1 MKANKLSAFCGL
13 LLLLSPSLASCG
25 GAGESRGINLRVYNW
40 EDYIGE
46 YELEADFDGDG
57 EYETYPD
64 VISAFEAFEWIVNG
78 KRVNVIYDTFDTN
91 ETMLSSLKT
100 GKSTYDLICP
110 SDYAIQKMMSQGMLV
125 PFEEGSTPN
134 YDASVSRYL
143 SGQLDYIKADDGTG
157 KEASLSEYSRGYMWG
172 TLGILYNPGQVSEQ
186 TGIAEDTVK
195 FDMADWNS
203 LWDEKY
209 HGQMSIKD
217 SMRDTYSVGIMKL
230 FDEEVKNAIL
240 DSGYYDSNL
249 DLLEGVDINSV
260 IRDITN
266 DPLYLEMDRVFNLS
280 DEATVEAVEDVLL
293 ELKSNVFGFEVDS
306 GKDDIVKGLI
316 GMNLAW
322 SGDAVYSMDRGEN
335 EADETIYYSVPKTGG
350 NIWFDGWVMPKSD
363 SLHQEEA
370 QEFVDFLSRPDIATM
385 NMDTI
390 GYTSFIAGE
399 EVLDLVRNWY
409 DPRTYAMYVYHD
421 ATLDG
426 DSWEDSD
433 FLYDEEGELV
443 YQDGSG
449 IVDGDDYGYF
459 DMTGSTYEQAIVDGE
474 PMSWLEYQ
482 EKYNEE
488 VAESEEDM
496 LDWDIVDLTYMF
508 EGTVDTE
515 DFSLSDV
522 PDDNPYLFYTDELEE
537 IASPYGEEETVLAG
551 RQFYAQYPPNY
562 LIPKLAAMKDYGDNN
577 RYVLSMWENVKGNNL
592 PIWGVVVF
600 ACILGAVIVFAGAGL
615 VTKLRYRK
623 LRIERRK
630 AARKQ

>member
-25 GAGESRGINLRVYNW
+25 GAGESGGINLRVLNW

-46 YELEADFDGDG
+46 YELEADFDNDG
-57 EYETYPD
+57 EFETYPD
-64 VISAFEAFEWIVNG
+64 VISAFEAYEWIVNG
-78 KRVNVIYDTFDTN
+78 KKVNVIYDTFDTN

-110 SDYAIQKMMSQGMLV
+110 SDYTIQKMMSQGMLV

-134 YDASVSRYL
+134 YDASVSPYL
-143 SGQLDYIKADDGTG
+143 SGQLDYITADDGTG
-157 KEASLSEYSRGYMWG
+157 EQIPISRYSRGYMWG
-172 TLGILYNPGQVSEQ
+172 TLGVLYNPAKVSEE
-186 TGIAEDTVK
+186 TGVEEDAVK

-203 LWDEKY
+203 LWDSKY

-230 FDEEVKNAIL
+230 FDAEVRKAIL
-240 DSGYYDSNL
+240 DSGYYDENL
-249 DLLEGVDINSV
+249 DLKDGVDINSV
-260 IRDITN
+260 IDKITA

-280 DEATVEAVEDVLL
+280 DEETVGKVEDVLL

-459 DMTGSTYEQAIVDGE
+459 DMTGSTYEQAVVNGE

>member
-1 MKANKLSAFCGL
+1 MKANKLTAFCGL

-25 GAGESRGINLRVYNW
+25 GAGESGGINLRVLNW

-46 YELEADFDGDG
+46 YELEADFDNDG
-57 EYETYPD
+57 EFETYPD
-64 VISAFEAFEWIVNG
+64 VISAFEAYEWIVNG
-78 KRVNVIYDTFDTN
+78 KKVNVIYDTFDTN

-110 SDYAIQKMMSQGMLV
+110 SDYTIQKMMSQGMLV

-134 YDASVSRYL
+134 YDASASPYL
-143 SGQLDYIKADDGTG
+143 SGQLDYITADDGTG
-157 KEASLSEYSRGYMWG
+157 EQIPISRYSRGYMWG
-172 TLGILYNPGQVSEQ
+172 TLGILYNPAKVSEE
-186 TGIAEDTVK
+186 TGVEEDAVK

-203 LWDEKY
+203 LWDSKY

-230 FDEEVKNAIL
+230 FDAEVRKAIL
-240 DSGYYDSNL
+240 DSGYYDENL
-249 DLLEGVDINSV
+249 DLKDGVDINSV
-260 IRDITN
+260 IDKITA

-280 DEATVEAVEDVLL
+280 DEETVGKVEDVLL

-508 EGTVDTE
+508 EGTVDT
-515 DFSLSDV
+515 DGFPLSDV

>member
-1 MKANKLSAFCGL
+1 MKANKLTAFCGL

-25 GAGESRGINLRVYNW
+25 GAGESGGINLRVLNW

-46 YELEADFDGDG
+46 YELEADFDNDG
-57 EYETYPD
+57 EFETYPD
-64 VISAFEAFEWIVNG
+64 VISAFEAYEWIVNG
-78 KRVNVIYDTFDTN
+78 KKVNVIYDTFDTN

-110 SDYAIQKMMSQGMLV
+110 SDYTIQKMMSQGMLV

-134 YDASVSRYL
+134 YDASASPYL
-143 SGQLDYIKADDGTG
+143 SGQMDYITADDGTG
-157 KEASLSEYSRGYMWG
+157 EQIPISRYSRGYMWG
-172 TLGILYNPGQVSEQ
+172 TLGVLYNPAKVSEE
-186 TGIAEDTVK
+186 TGVEEDAVK

-203 LWDEKY
+203 LWDSKY

-230 FDEEVKNAIL
+230 FDAEVRKAIL
-240 DSGYYDSNL
+240 DSGYYDENL
-249 DLLEGVDINSV
+249 DLKDGVDINSV
-260 IRDITN
+260 IDKITA

-280 DEATVEAVEDVLL
+280 DEETVGKVEDVLL

-515 DFSLSDV
+515 GFSLSDV

>member
-1 MKANKLSAFCGL
+1 MKANKLTAFCGL

-25 GAGESRGINLRVYNW
+25 GAGESGGINLRVLNW

-46 YELEADFDGDG
+46 YELEADFDNDG
-57 EYETYPD
+57 EFETYPD
-64 VISAFEAFEWIVNG
+64 VISAFEAYEWIVNG
-78 KRVNVIYDTFDTN
+78 KKVNVIYDTFDTN

-110 SDYAIQKMMSQGMLV
+110 SDYTIQKMMSQGMLV

-134 YDASVSRYL
+134 YDASASPYL
-143 SGQLDYIKADDGTG
+143 SGQMDYITADDGTG
-157 KEASLSEYSRGYMWG
+157 EQIPISRYSRGYMWG
-172 TLGILYNPGQVSEQ
+172 TLGVLYNPAKVSEE
-186 TGIAEDTVK
+186 TGVEEDAVK

-203 LWDEKY
+203 LWDSKY

-240 DSGYYDSNL
+240 DSGYYDENL
-249 DLLEGVDINSV
+249 DLKDGVDINSV
-260 IRDITN
+260 IDKITA

-280 DEATVEAVEDVLL
+280 DEETVGKVEDVLL

-399 EVLDLVRNWY
+399 EVLNLVRNWY

-459 DMTGSTYEQAIVDGE
+459 DMTGSTYEQAVVDGE

-515 DFSLSDV
+515 GFSLSDV

>member
-1 MKANKLSAFCGL
+1 MKANKLTAFCGL

-25 GAGESRGINLRVYNW
+25 GAGESGGINLRVLNW

-46 YELEADFDGDG
+46 YELEADFDNDG
-57 EYETYPD
+57 EFETYPD
-64 VISAFEAFEWIVNG
+64 VISAFEAYEWIVNG
-78 KRVNVIYDTFDTN
+78 KKVNVIYDTFDTN

-110 SDYAIQKMMSQGMLV
+110 SDYTIQKMMSQGMLV

-134 YDASVSRYL
+134 YDASASPYL
-143 SGQLDYIKADDGTG
+143 SGQMDYITADDGTG
-157 KEASLSEYSRGYMWG
+157 EQIPISRYSRGYMWG
-172 TLGILYNPGQVSEQ
+172 TLGVLYNPAKVSEE
-186 TGIAEDTVK
+186 TGVEEDAVK

-203 LWDEKY
+203 LWDSKY

-240 DSGYYDSNL
+240 DSGYYDENL
-249 DLLEGVDINSV
+249 DLKDGVDINSV
-260 IRDITN
+260 IDKITA

-280 DEATVEAVEDVLL
+280 DEETVGKVEDVLL

-459 DMTGSTYEQAIVDGE
+459 DMTGSTYEQAVVDGE

-515 DFSLSDV
+515 GFSLSDV

-600 ACILGAVIVFAGAGL
+600 ACVLGAVIVFAGAGL

>member
-1 MKANKLSAFCGL
+1 MKANKLTAFCGL

-25 GAGESRGINLRVYNW
+25 GAGESGGINLRVYNW

-46 YELEADFDGDG
+46 YELEADFDNDG
-57 EYETYPD
+57 EFETYPD
-64 VISAFEAFEWIVNG
+64 VISAFEAYEWIVNG
-78 KRVNVIYDTFDTN
+78 KKVNVIYDTFDTN

-110 SDYAIQKMMSQGMLV
+110 SDYTIQKMMSQGMLV

-134 YDASVSRYL
+134 YDASASPYL
-143 SGQLDYIKADDGTG
+143 SGQMDYITADDGTG
-157 KEASLSEYSRGYMWG
+157 EQIPISRYSRGYMWG
-172 TLGILYNPGQVSEQ
+172 TLGVLYNPAKVSEE
-186 TGIAEDTVK
+186 TGVEEDAVK

-203 LWDEKY
+203 LWDSKY

-230 FDEEVKNAIL
+230 FDAEVRKAIL
-240 DSGYYDSNL
+240 DSDYYDENL
-249 DLLEGVDINSV
+249 DLKDGVDINSV
-260 IRDITN
+260 IDKITA

-280 DEATVEAVEDVLL
+280 DEETVGKVEDVLL

-459 DMTGSTYEQAIVDGE
+459 DMTGSTYEQAIVNGE

-515 DFSLSDV
+515 GFSLSDV

>member
-1 MKANKLSAFCGL
+1 MKANKLTAFCGL

-25 GAGESRGINLRVYNW
+25 GAGESGGINLRVLNW

-46 YELEADFDGDG
+46 YELEADFDNDG
-57 EYETYPD
+57 EFETYPD
-64 VISAFEAFEWIVNG
+64 VISAFEAYEWIVNG
-78 KRVNVIYDTFDTN
+78 KKVNVIYDTFDTN

-110 SDYAIQKMMSQGMLV
+110 SDYTIQKMMSQGMLV

-134 YDASVSRYL
+134 YDASASPYL
-143 SGQLDYIKADDGTG
+143 SGQMDYITADDGTG
-157 KEASLSEYSRGYMWG
+157 EQIPISRYSRGYMWG
-172 TLGILYNPGQVSEQ
+172 TLGVLYNPAKVSEE
-186 TGIAEDTVK
+186 TGVEEDAVK

-203 LWDEKY
+203 LWDSKY

-230 FDEEVKNAIL
+230 FDAEVRKAIL
-240 DSGYYDSNL
+240 DSGYYDENL
-249 DLLEGVDINSV
+249 DLKDGVDINSV
-260 IRDITN
+260 IDKITA

-280 DEATVEAVEDVLL
+280 DEETVGKVEDVLL

-459 DMTGSTYEQAIVDGE
+459 DMTGSTYEQAVVDGE

-515 DFSLSDV
+515 GFSLSDV

>member
-1 MKANKLSAFCGL
+1 MKANKLTAFCGL
-13 LLLLSPSLASCG
+13 LLLLPPSLASCG
-25 GAGESRGINLRVYNW
+25 GAGESGGINLRVLNW

-46 YELEADFDGDG
+46 YELEADFDNDG
-57 EYETYPD
+57 EFETYPD
-64 VISAFEAFEWIVNG
+64 VISAFEAYEWIVNG
-78 KRVNVIYDTFDTN
+78 KKVNVIYDTFDTN

-110 SDYAIQKMMSQGMLV
+110 SDYTIQKMMSQGMLV

-134 YDASVSRYL
+134 YDASASPYL
-143 SGQLDYIKADDGTG
+143 SGQMDYITADDGTG
-157 KEASLSEYSRGYMWG
+157 EQIPISRYSRGYMWG
-172 TLGILYNPGQVSEQ
+172 TLGVLYNPAKVSEE
-186 TGIAEDTVK
+186 TGVEEDAVK

-203 LWDEKY
+203 LWDSKY

-230 FDEEVKNAIL
+230 FDAEVRKAIL
-240 DSGYYDSNL
+240 DSGYYDENL
-249 DLLEGVDINSV
+249 DLKDGVDINSV
-260 IRDITN
+260 IDKITA

-280 DEATVEAVEDVLL
+280 DEETVGKVEDVLL

-459 DMTGSTYEQAIVDGE
+459 DMTGSTYEQAVVDGE

>member
-1 MKANKLSAFCGL
+1 MKANKLTAFCGL

-25 GAGESRGINLRVYNW
+25 GAGESGGINLRVLNW

-46 YELEADFDGDG
+46 YELEADFDNDG
-57 EYETYPD
+57 EFETYPD
-64 VISAFEAFEWIVNG
+64 VISAFEAYEWIVNG
-78 KRVNVIYDTFDTN
+78 KKVNVIYDTFDTN

-110 SDYAIQKMMSQGMLV
+110 SDYTIQKMMSQGMLV

-134 YDASVSRYL
+134 YDASASPYL
-143 SGQLDYIKADDGTG
+143 SGQMDYITADDGTG
-157 KEASLSEYSRGYMWG
+157 EQIPISRYSRGYMWG
-172 TLGILYNPGQVSEQ
+172 TLGVLYNPAKVSEE
-186 TGIAEDTVK
+186 TGVEEDAVK

-203 LWDEKY
+203 LWDSKY

-230 FDEEVKNAIL
+230 YDAEVRKAIL
-240 DSGYYDSNL
+240 DSGYYDENL
-249 DLLEGVDINSV
+249 DLKDGVDINSV
-260 IRDITN
+260 IDKITA

-280 DEATVEAVEDVLL
+280 DEETVGKVEDVLL

-459 DMTGSTYEQAIVDGE
+459 DMTGSTYERAVVDGE

-515 DFSLSDV
+515 GFSLSDV

>member
-1 MKANKLSAFCGL
+1 MKANKLTAFCGL

-25 GAGESRGINLRVYNW
+25 GAGESGGINLRVYNW

-64 VISAFEAFEWIVNG
+64 VISAFEAYEWIVNG
-78 KRVNVIYDTFDTN
+78 KKVNVIYDTFDTN

-157 KEASLSEYSRGYMWG
+157 EQIPISRYSRGYMWG
-172 TLGILYNPGQVSEQ
+172 TLGVLYNPAKVSEE
-186 TGIAEDTVK
+186 TGVEEDTVK

-203 LWDEKY
+203 LWDSKY

-230 FDEEVKNAIL
+230 FDAEVRKAIL
-240 DSGYYDSNL
+240 DSGYYDENL
-249 DLLEGVDINSV
+249 DLKDGVDINSV
-260 IRDITN
+260 IDKITA

-280 DEATVEAVEDVLL
+280 DEETVGKVEDVLL

-390 GYTSFIAGE
+390 GYTSFIAGQD
-399 EVLDLVRNWY
+399 VLDLIRNWY

-515 DFSLSDV
+515 GFSLSDV